1 MRWLL
6 AFGFAA
12 IGGLVAGW
20 PGAAVAFGIGC
31 LVAVLLVRTKR
42 NDLSGSLSEVPL
54 APQQEIRKPASTPA
68 AERATGAKR
77 IHEIMRQID
86 ASQNVNEDATNRSA
100 PPGIGISLSF
110 GGSEAEL
117 PVRRSERGAPKLT
130 WYSPG
135 QSVIHSGLLIDCGM
149 VYTSQR
155 ALTWPG
161 EPSAIITSLPVEQ
174 TAAHPL
180 ADLGYYPSY
189 DRISADQR
197 RCYLEWLA
205 AGRNDVD
212 PAQRSLGY
220 VFIFF
225 YGLERRIILDRDRD
239 PSLLEEILRLLQN
252 YGPAHKSRSL
262 RSYFL
267 QLLHFAG
274 WQLGSDAYRALW
286 SRLLEIDDDRP
297 DEDGL
302 RFVLANL
309 HQRGEPLDWSVA
321 YRLAL
326 ANEESRRSTVVTR
339 AREKFFALFEQRFQE
354 QFAGG
359 LVLEAAKQQ
368 ALVQYR
374 PASSA
379 LTQMSYERRRDN
391 PFELRL
397 PNVAGLHRQF
407 KALPAI
413 WNSCVDDLSGYSRA
427 LHSKKQ
433 GQGAAVAAWQSLPTE
448 LRKIEDHPLKFAFDD
463 LLANA
468 PREGDY
474 TFVPTATL
482 AALAGVPEKAKLTT
496 TQSRQL
502 AELVQGLGWQLA
514 PDPDVT
520 ALPLAWNQELA
531 LYPAIPG
538 EQPAE
543 NLSGLMRL
551 LYLAVTLAAA
561 DGAVEA
567 EELDSFNQLIGS
579 QIAHEGDWR
588 PLRATEASLRRDANV
603 AVRSLPQMSKLI
615 PMESRQFVLRTMAHI
630 AAADSEV
637 SLDELKILRRIAR
650 AFELDANA
658 VEKLL
663 REDEAFLEVTI
674 AGAERS
680 GTRGEAIPARPS
692 DKPAAFAL
700 NHDRIK
706 ALTQETREVISLLS
720 VVMAETEEAPCPPP
734 SVSLPTPIESAP
746 IQWLSGLETRY
757 HSAVVVLVRH
767 DEITTNDFDCIA
779 TDHHLMPDDLFN
791 AVNTWADETLGDF
804 LLERGENVRIF
815 RSLLPELAALPIA
828 A

>member
-6 AFGFAA
+6 PFIFAAAGALIVGWQGAAFG
-12 IGGLVAGW
+12 LVT
-20 PGAAVAFGIGC
+20 GC
-31 LVAVLLVRTKR
+31 VVAVMLRPRKASNVTPPVVQAPVL
-42 NDLSGSLSEVPL
+42 
-54 APQQEIRKPASTPA
+54 PQQRPRVGNAASATPSTA
-68 AERATGAKR
+68 SGRERLHA
-77 IHEIMRQID
+77 HMRQIA
-86 ASQNVNEDATNRSA
+86 ASQSIGNDQHPTST
-100 PPGIGISLSF
+100 PGIGISLSF
-110 GGSEAEL
+110 GEAEA
-117 PVRRSERGAPKLT
+117 PARSSGRVEPKLT
-130 WYSPG
+130 WYAPG
-135 QSVIHSGLLIDCGM
+135 QSVIHAGLMIDGGM
-149 VYTSQR
+149 VYTSNR

-161 EPSAIITSLPVEQ
+161 EPSAIILSLPV
-174 TAAHPL
+174 AGVPAHPL
-180 ADLGYYPSY
+180 ADFGYYPSY
-189 DRISADQR
+189 DRISEEQR
-197 RCYLEWLA
+197 RSYLEWLS
-205 AGRNDVD
+205 AGRKDAD

-220 VFIFF
+220 LFIFF

-239 PSLLEEILRLLQN
+239 PALLEEILRLLQH
-252 YGPAHKSRSL
+252 YGAAHKSRSL

-274 WQLGSDAYRALW
+274 WQLGTDSYRALW
-286 SRLLEIDDDRP
+286 PRLLEFDENRP

-309 HQRGEPLDWSVA
+309 YQRGEALDWSVA

-326 ANEESRRSTVVTR
+326 SSDESRRSTVVTR
-339 AREKFFALFEQRFQE
+339 AQEKFFILFEQRFCE

-379 LTQMSYERRRDN
+379 LTQMSYERRREN

-433 GQGAAVAAWQSLPTE
+433 GQGAAVNAWQSLPSE
-448 LRKIEDHPLKFAFDD
+448 LRKIEDHPLKSEFDD
-463 LLANA
+463 LLVNA

-474 TFVPTATL
+474 TFVPTASL
-482 AALAGVPEKAKLTT
+482 ANLAGVPERAKLTT
-496 TQSRQL
+496 AQSRQIAVL
-502 AELVQGLGWQLA
+502 ALGLGWQLA
-514 PDPDVT
+514 PNPEVT

-543 NLSGLMRL
+543 HLSGLTRL

-561 DGAVEA
+561 DGAIEA
-567 EELDSFNQLIGS
+567 EELDSFNQLIAS
-579 QIAHEGDWR
+579 QILHEGDWR
-588 PLRATEASLRRDANV
+588 SLRATEASLRRDANV

-615 PMESRQFVLRTMAHI
+615 PVESRQFVLRTMAHI

-637 SLDELKILRRIAR
+637 SLDELKILRRMAR

-663 REDEAFLEVTI
+663 REDEAFVEVTV

-680 GTRGEAIPARPS
+680 GMGGEAIPARPS
-692 DKPAAFAL
+692 HKPAAFAL
-700 NHDRIK
+700 NQDRIK
-706 ALTQETREVISLLS
+706 ALTQETHEVISLLS
-720 VVMAETEEAPCPPP
+720 VVMAEPEEAPCPPP
-734 SVSLPTPIESAP
+734 VVAPPAAVEAVS
-746 IQWLSGLETRY
+746 IQWLSGLEVRY
-757 HSAVVVLVRH
+757 HAAVVVLVRH
-767 DEITTNDFDCIA
+767 DEIMTSDFDCIA
-779 TDHHLMPDDLFN
+779 ADHHLMPEDLFN

-804 LLERGENVRIF
+804 LLERGENIRIF
-815 RSLLPELAALPIA
+815 RSLLPDLAPLPIA